1 MSGVT
6 KELLGL
12 WRAGSDRRAQR
23 LFLAQI
29 EAAETVIFL
38 VEGAE
43 SFRRGMPAIPVDE
56 PGAEAKTAGFRA
68 FTRYACKMATGTGKT
83 TVMGMLAAWSILNR
97 VAESTDERFSDTVL
111 VV

>member
-1 MSGVT
+1 MAGGQRPAGPAALLSPDRGGGDGDLPGRGGGVVPARNA
-6 KELLGL
+6 GDPCG
-12 WRAGSDRRAQR
+12 RA
-23 LFLAQI
+23 
-29 EAAETVIFL
+29 
-38 VEGAE
+38 
-43 SFRRGMPAIPVDE
+43 
-56 PGAEAKTAGFRA
+56 GAEAKTAGFRA